1 LRLAAY
7 DFFFFF
13 YSRLQHFCLF
23 RGGGGALYSHDVH
36 CRTGDSEFHKFTYGG
51 ILSHTHILTHTPPPP
66 PKRYRRVLAGRNDL
80 HGNHDNEDSVATTN
94 NMAWLLAKMGRNDE
108 AEPLFAR
115 VLECRTATQGPHH
128 PGTLNA
134 MQNLGET
141 RMHLG
146 HHADA
151 AMLLEKVV
159 AGKLENVGIGNI
171 STLKSIVL
179 LAECQCLLGDD
190 AAARAWAA
198 RVMNVSGVAPRGVV
212 DRLRKLGLVSTSAV
226 S

>member
-1 LRLAAY
+1 
-7 DFFFFF
+7 
-13 YSRLQHFCLF
+13 
-23 RGGGGALYSHDVH
+23 
-36 CRTGDSEFHKFTYGG
+36 
-51 ILSHTHILTHTPPPP
+51 
-66 PKRYRRVLAGRNDL
+66 
-80 HGNHDNEDSVATTN
+80 
-94 NMAWLLAKMGRNDE
+94 MAWLLAKMGRNDE

-151 AMLLEKVV
+151 AKLLEKVV

-179 LAECQCLLGDD
+179 LAECQYLLGDD
-190 AAARAWAA
+190 GAARTWAA
-198 RVMNVSGVAPRGVV
+198 RVMDVSGGAPRGVV
-212 DRLRKLGLVSTSAV
+212 DRLRKLGLVSTSVV